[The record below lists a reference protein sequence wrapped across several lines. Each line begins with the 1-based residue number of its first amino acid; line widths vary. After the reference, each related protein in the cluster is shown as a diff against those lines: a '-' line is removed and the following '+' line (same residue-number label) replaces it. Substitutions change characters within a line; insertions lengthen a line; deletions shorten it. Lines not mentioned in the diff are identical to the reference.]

1 MNTQHPAPSTQH
13 PTTKGLVTGFLM
25 IILMASGV
33 LTSCQKEG
41 AGVSVPE
48 GADMAPAN
56 VTPLVRA
63 FVDRAQGVAAPK
75 ADAVLSADS
84 VEWYVEAALNY
95 GVAKAW
101 LEFNDV
107 VADSAVVSV
116 PLHAGAVPAA
126 AAYEAFNTLY
136 GLLATVE
143 EEGVQHLAIVD
154 VAAKEAGNE
163 LRLDVR
169 YLVGSGYEKSVNAN
183 YPPGMALRWWQMA
196 GGCACGTEPSTFC
209 ADKKI
214 QQRVQ
219 QAIQVAMGP
228 NDYWTNV
235 ETWDVGVLWPTSVPN
250 KTYSGEFFFN
260 PNNTSGKSN
269 QNYWIYLCWDY
280 DCDSCL
286 EHDDLSFHTQGTYD
300 AMMWIRNNHC
310 STKTPYG
317 VVVDGDMGL
326 GLDPMY
332 FHQCAFTYGNKQS
345 GSGS

>member
-1 MNTQHPAPSTQH
+1 
-13 PTTKGLVTGFLM
+13 
-25 IILMASGV
+25 
-33 LTSCQKEG
+33 
-41 AGVSVPE
+41 
-48 GADMAPAN
+48 MAPAN

-154 VAAKEAGNE
+154 VAAKEVGNE

-235 ETWDVGVLWPTSVPN
+235 ETWNVGLFWPDDVSN
-250 KTYSGEFFFN
+250 KMYSLEFFPN
-260 PNNTSGKSN
+260 PNNTSGHSN
-269 QNYWIYLCWDY
+269 QDHLIYFCAPVTGN
-280 DCDSCL
+280 CSSCL
-286 EHDDLSFHTQGTYD
+286 DHTDLAFHTQGAYD
-300 AMMWIRNNHC
+300 ILMWIWANHC
-310 STKTPYG
+310 SLKTPFALTL
-317 VVVDGDMGL
+317 DGDLLPYTGGSEYM
-326 GLDPMY
+326 
-332 FHQCAFTYGNKQS
+332 HHCTFTYGIKNS
-345 GSGS
+345 GSSS